1 MFAVI
6 LKGLMSVLTR
16 LFMSMAS
23 EKVIEWMLFYLAE
36 KIVESTKTPHDNEF
50 LDEIKKAYKLGKK
63 KDNK

>member
-23 EKVIEWMLFYLAE
+23 EKVIEWLLFYLAE

-50 LDEIKKAYKLGKK
+50 LGEIKKAYKFGKK